1 MYSEAQLHFW
11 KITAENVWRLE
22 VEFRA
27 LESWSFPYWLQQKAD
42 LEAVLELDSTEAL
55 ALNPSLGSVGIRS
68 V

>member
-1 MYSEAQLHFW
+1 MYWEDQLHFW